1 MKAPNKQKSD
11 APPKATKK
19 PEGTKAPRKLGKP
32 KQVASPIS
40 TGGRGYSFE
49 SRVQAVHL
57 IAMCLGLGAHGIPSG
72 NTVTKL
78 TFQGRVYGHNTD
90 DLVVD
95 FLSPQGAPGTLRLQL
110 KRSLTARKSDKVFLE
125 AVGLAWLDF
134 RDTSFRQGRDVL
146 MIAYLPASVAAM
158 SEVAEVTRQAIGT
171 SQADDWKRKI
181 FAEDFSNQ
189 KRRDAFSALEAAAEH
204 YNNGEQVDIS
214 DLHQFAIHLKFQHYD
229 LDSDSTAEVT
239 LQQGLL
245 SFALVHGKA
254 SDHWLKFVSCCSE
267 LNDVG
272 GDVDLLSVVR
282 HIGDELETALRVCR
296 TLRGARQAGNTLDAQ
311 LSIQPGLSSLGSTV
325 VATLVPGA
333 VSGAFA
339 EAAPPARPSS
349 INKLVSRLLDDVND
363 LQKDMRYKEASD
375 RLVALG
381 QDFDDFDTYQKALWH
396 LLRGM
401 CRWHLSD
408 EPKSAAEDFLRAAE
422 LNDDGP
428 KFAAARIRGHLM
440 LEQVEQALKYGSQA
454 IERFPAAYEV
464 WAAYGNARV
473 VNGAVLE
480 ATDIPAEFREQA
492 IAWLIAAGS
501 QEGAENFVTAFE
513 LARVGVSKR
522 DSTFFNREALLLY
535 ALEDALQNKVNVG
548 LRALPPDQIARLQ
561 VAVDAFMPRQ
571 ESLWSAAQSPRI
583 LAAAVANLGYAYLLI
598 GEPQKSLDLMVEA
611 RSHGMLI
618 NGTDIQIELE
628 ARRDLGTSHVAVLEF
643 SGHLSEMS
651 DAALVSFAQAALD
664 IEDEPQLL
672 AAGAEA
678 CRRTSNP
685 ASPRLLESLRN
696 MRWELL
702 LRTERSTQ
710 VSAEVQAAGIDGGSS
725 SIVDLMFAIRAAKG
739 KGKKRQVRKW
749 LDRIIELANETQ
761 EPSELHV
768 AAQLL
773 YRSNRYE
780 DSAAIYTRILPPHTC
795 SRLHGELLDC
805 YMRLGHFAK
814 AKVLLDGLPDG
825 WEQDS
830 EIRGLALNLTQMT
843 RDWPKVNAL
852 AKDELSHR
860 PNECRSWLLSISAS
874 AQCDN
879 SETLVQLI
887 ADAPLTLAGS
897 PKELARL
904 ASIELQHGQGEKALL
919 RLYVMRRKQ
928 MADAE
933 AAALHLVSVLV
944 TGVDLKDIDIAPET
958 VGPGTCVTVQTDAGA
973 TRQWTL
979 DPADINELPSS
990 DEFLSANSRE
1000 AKQLLGKKVGDE
1012 IVLQDLFGGEKR
1024 LTVTLLISAHRRL
1037 IDLSHAAI
1045 RNPLA
1050 PTKYL
1055 TSMQMKHDE
1064 DGQPDLATIR
1074 QQLERRTQY
1083 ANQTLDL
1090 YKQHHAPLGIIA
1102 RNLGTD
1108 TLELVRSWPQ
1118 EGPKLEMAQGGFPS
1132 FPDAC
1137 KLLREE
1143 ERWVVDL
1150 SMLTE
1155 LVTLGH
1161 QDLLA
1166 FLPDVYVVP
1175 AVRDLLM
1182 SKLESTANFRQSG
1195 TMFSHNG
1202 QLGFRENTEADWLRD
1217 REFLLAM
1224 LNCIDTHCE
1233 VKPAYGPIDIE
1244 PNVVLMRRIFSDDE
1258 YATLLLSL
1266 ELNASVLSLDDRFRR
1281 ICAMLGC
1288 RGAWPQPF
1296 LMEMARRKHISDE
1309 VYSLTVLKLLLRRR
1323 TFVAINHFDLLHL
1336 MAMDDNFVHV
1346 GVNSLRDYFADATL
1360 EFHSGEVVLFRFLAV
1375 LRLRRVCSLELIL
1388 SLLEHLAEGLFRHP
1402 MKPDGWFA
1410 GAIYQAWVYLG
1421 LRNDF
1426 SEEKAVKVLTEAE
1439 ARASSSPQYFT
1450 VDLAGLDRTK
1460 LPFGGEP
1467 LASVADVDVDV
1478 PEVRIPTKKQEST
1491 GTKGA
1496 EHDLDTPE
1504 VF

>member
-1 MKAPNKQKSD
+1 MKAPDKQKSV
-11 APPKATKK
+11 APPKAGKK
-19 PEGTKAPRKLGKP
+19 AEAPKATRKLGKP
-32 KQVASPIS
+32 KRVASPIS

-57 IAMCLGLGAHGIPSG
+57 IAMCLGIGAHGIPSG
-72 NTVTKL
+72 NIVTKL

-95 FLSPQGAPGTLRLQL
+95 FVSQQGTPGTLRLQL

-146 MIAYLPASVAAM
+146 MIAYLPASVTAM
-158 SEVAEVTRQAIGT
+158 SELAELTRQAIGT
-171 SQADDWKRKI
+171 SQAEDWKKKI
-181 FAEDFSNQ
+181 FAEDFSNN
-189 KRRDAFSALEAAAEH
+189 KRRDAFSALEAAAVQ
-204 YNNGEQVDIS
+204 YNNGEQVDLS
-214 DLHQFAIHLKFQHYD
+214 DLHQFAVHLKFQHYD

-239 LQQGLL
+239 SQQALL
-245 SFALVHGKA
+245 SCAIVNGRA

-272 GDVDLLSVVR
+272 GDVDLQSVVR
-282 HIGDELETALRVCR
+282 HIGDELEQELRVWR
-296 TLRGARQAGNTLDAQ
+296 TLRGALQAGNTPNAQ
-311 LSIQPGLSSLGSTV
+311 PSIQPELSSLRSTV
-325 VATLVPGA
+325 AATIVSGA
-333 VSGAFA
+333 VSGVFA

-349 INKLVSRLLDDVND
+349 INKLVSRLLDDVNR
-363 LQKDMRYKEASD
+363 LQKDMRYQEASD

-381 QDFDDFDTYQKALWH
+381 QDFDDFDTYQKALWY

-401 CRWHLSD
+401 CRWHLND

-428 KFAAARIRGHLM
+428 KFAAARIRGHLL
-440 LEQVEQALKYGSQA
+440 LEQVEQALTYGA
-454 IERFPAAYEV
+454 EAMERFPAAYEV
-464 WAAYGNARV
+464 WVAYGNARI

-480 ATDIPAEFREQA
+480 EADIPTEFREQA
-492 IAWLIAAGS
+492 IAWMIAAGS
-501 QEGAENFVTAFE
+501 QERAENFVTAFE
-513 LARVGVSKR
+513 LARIGVSKG
-522 DSTFFNREALLLY
+522 DSTFFNREAMLRY
-535 ALEDALQNKVNVG
+535 ALEDALKNRVNVG
-548 LRALPPDQIARLQ
+548 LRALPLDQIARLQ

-571 ESLWSAAQSPRI
+571 ESLWSAAQSPRT

-611 RSHGMLI
+611 RSHGVLI
-618 NGTDIQIELE
+618 LGTDIQIELE
-628 ARRDLGTSHVAVLEF
+628 ARRDLGTSHVALLEF
-643 SGHLSEMS
+643 SGQLTEMS

-664 IEDEPQLL
+664 LEDEPQLL
-672 AAGAEA
+672 AAEAEA
-678 CRRTSNP
+678 LRRTSSP
-685 ASPRLLESLRN
+685 DCPRLLETLRN

-702 LRTERSTQ
+702 LRTERSEK
-710 VSAEVQAAGIDGGSS
+710 VSSEVQAAGIDGRSA

-739 KGKKRQVRKW
+739 QGKKRQVRKW
-749 LDRIIELANETQ
+749 LDRIIELANDTQ
-761 EPSELHV
+761 EPGKLHV

-773 YRSNRYE
+773 YRNNRYE
-780 DSAAIYTRILPPHTC
+780 ESAAIYTRILPPGTC

-814 AKVLLDGLPDG
+814 AKALLDGMPDV

-843 RDWPKVNAL
+843 RDWPKVHAL
-852 AKDELSHR
+852 AKVELSHR
-860 PNECRSWLLSISAS
+860 PNDCRSWLLSISAS
-874 AQCDN
+874 AQCDS
-879 SETLVQLI
+879 SEALAQLI
-887 ADAPLTLAGS
+887 TDAPLALVGS
-897 PKELARL
+897 PQELARL
-904 ASIELQHGQGEKALL
+904 ASIELQHSQGEKALL

-944 TGVDLKDIDIAPET
+944 TGVELKEIDCAPEAA
-958 VGPGTCVTVQTDAGA
+958 GPGTCVTVQTDDG
-973 TRQWTL
+973 TIRHWTI
-979 DPADINELPSS
+979 DPTDVDELPSS

-1045 RNPLA
+1045 RTQLA

-1074 QQLERRTQY
+1074 QQLEHRTQH

-1102 RNLGTD
+1102 RHLGTD

-1118 EGPKLEMAQGGFPS
+1118 DGPKLEMAQGDFPS
-1132 FPDAC
+1132 LPDAC
-1137 KLLREE
+1137 KLLNEE

-1155 LVTLGH
+1155 LVTLG
-1161 QDLLA
+1161 QQGLLA

-1182 SKLESTANFRQSG
+1182 SKLESTATFRQSG
-1195 TMFSHNG
+1195 MMFTHNG
-1202 QLGFRENTEADWLRD
+1202 KLGFRENTKADWQRD

-1224 LNCIDTHCE
+1224 LSCIDTYCQ
-1233 VKPAYGPIDIE
+1233 VKPAYGPINVE
-1244 PNVVLMRRIFSDDE
+1244 PNVVLMRRILSDDE

-1266 ELNASVLSLDDRFRR
+1266 ELKASVLSLDDRFRR
-1281 ICAMLGC
+1281 ICAMLGP

-1296 LMEMARRKHISDE
+1296 LIEMARKKLISGE
-1309 VYSLTVLKLLLRRR
+1309 VYSLTVLKLLLGRR
-1323 TFVAINHFDLLHL
+1323 TFVSINHLDLLHL
-1336 MAMDDNFVHV
+1336 MAMDDTFIQV
-1346 GVNSLRDYFADATL
+1346 GVNSLKDYFADATL
-1360 EFHSGEVVLFRFLAV
+1360 EFHSGEMVMFRFLAV
-1375 LRLRRVCSLELIL
+1375 LRLRRICTLELIL

-1402 MKPDGWFA
+1402 VKPDGWFA
-1410 GAIYQAWVYLG
+1410 GAVYQAWVYLG
-1421 LRNDF
+1421 LRDDF
-1426 SEEKAVKVLTEAE
+1426 SQERAVKVLTEAE
-1439 ARASSSPQYFT
+1439 ARASNSPQYFT
-1450 VDLAGLDRTK
+1450 VDLAGLERTK

-1467 LASVADVDVDV
+1467 LASAEDIDVDV
-1478 PEVRIPTKKQEST
+1478 PEINIPTKNQDSA

-1496 EHDLDTPE
+1496 EHDFDTPE
-1504 VF
+1504 VI